1 METILFLN
9 AQPGDKLV
17 SQNLMSVFIEKKLG
31 WMNVEKPSM
40 VLNDE
45 VVQCFKATIH
55 HATDAQVLV
64 RELAKRFGYVACIGY
79 GNCYYA
85 AVPTQDELGWEVE
98 LVESMSEKAGY
109 AGIGS
114 QHFRSISFN

>member
-1 METILFLN
+1 METTLFLS
-9 AQPGDKLV
+9 AQPCDKLV
-17 SQNLMSVFIEKKLG
+17 SHNLMSVFVEKKFG
-31 WMNVEKPSM
+31 WMNVDKPSI

-45 VVQCFKATIH
+45 VVQCFKVTIH
-55 HATDAQVLV
+55 HATDAQKLV

-79 GNCYYA
+79 GNFYYA

-98 LVESMSEKAGY
+98 LAESMSEKAGY

-114 QHFRSISFN
+114 QHFRAISFN